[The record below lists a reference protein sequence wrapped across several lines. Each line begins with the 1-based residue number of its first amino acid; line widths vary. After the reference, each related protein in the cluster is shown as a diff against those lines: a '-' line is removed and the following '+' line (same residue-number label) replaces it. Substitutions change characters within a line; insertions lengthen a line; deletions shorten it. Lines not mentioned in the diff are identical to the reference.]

1 LVDTKASKVFIEKEI
16 VKCIDLVKNGV
27 HGVLFVVS
35 VKNRFTP
42 EEAGVLD
49 SLQLLFGANS
59 LNYVVVVF
67 TSGDALEGSGITL
80 EEYLNDCPPQLQWPF
95 LLLSHD
101 NGVWNGLA
109 PGEYLTSPDQ
119 RIRLEMERDC
129 NLILTDTQYS
139 RMLWHSNTTGDVDQR
154 CFLCLQPDGKLGY
167 I

>member
-1 LVDTKASKVFIEKEI
+1 RMVEKVNRSCKLVLDSYILNEFRKIFDLFVTFFRLRNFTAPYIPFFSVLQDGNDLFSFDDVLFTADLVDTKASKAFIEKEI

-67 TSGDALEGSGITL
+67 TGGDALEGSGITL
-80 EEYLNDCPPQLQWPF
+80 EEYLNDCPPQLQ
-95 LLLSHD
+95 
-101 NGVWNGLA
+101 
-109 PGEYLTSPDQ
+109 
-119 RIRLEMERDC
+119 
-129 NLILTDTQYS
+129 
-139 RMLWHSNTTGDVDQR
+139 
-154 CFLCLQPDGKLGY
+154 
-167 I
+167 

>member
-1 LVDTKASKVFIEKEI
+1 QIRMEATTLVLMGRTGNGKSSTGNSILGRDAFKTGVSFSSTTKECQLEQSTLNNGQILKVLDTPDLVDTKASKVFIEKEI

-67 TSGDALEGSGITL
+67 TGGDALEGSGITL
-80 EEYLNDCPPQLQWPF
+80 EEYLNDCPTT
-95 LLLSHD
+95 
-101 NGVWNGLA
+101 A
-109 PGEYLTSPDQ
+109 P
-119 RIRLEMERDC
+119 
-129 NLILTDTQYS
+129 
-139 RMLWHSNTTGDVDQR
+139 
-154 CFLCLQPDGKLGY
+154 
-167 I
+167 